1 MTGAGLSVGRAD
13 AYPVSDDPMAGRP
26 FSGTIDT
33 VVFTLDGA
41 PHSDDDEVEVAIAVQ

>member
-1 MTGAGLSVGRAD
+1 
-13 AYPVSDDPMAGRP
+13 MAGQA

-41 PHSDDDEVEVAIAVQ
+41 PHTDDDEVEVAIAVQ